1 MENILYAS
9 NKNWIVNNLTE
20 ESQVNMIKKLNQD
33 SDILTLI
40 KSPPVLFNKDTN
52 TVLYYIT
59 YLKTVKNR
67 NDLNFVLDIVKKEK
81 GIKFLS
87 YNTIK
92 ILSIETKYP

>member
-1 MENILYAS
+1 MENILYGI

-20 ESQVNMIKKLNQD
+20 ESQVNMIKQLNKD
-33 SDILTLI
+33 SDILTVI
-40 KSPPVLFNKDTN
+40 KSPPVLFNEDTN

-59 YLKTVKNR
+59 YLKDVKNR